1 MKPGKK
7 LATVQL
13 TPRLTMRR
21 FDTEKPDIEHRH
33 HALGERHKTS
43 SGARC
48 LLQLV
53 AISGFFA
60 MSLNSCISDQQM
72 QDRAAI
78 YPAYAPQYGRP
89 SSPPR
94 IVRVSEAARNGIPPG
109 GEDVVPGDYAS
120 FRNSIDYRTTFS
132 TWRDDTLLNSDGQK
146 SVVIE
151 LGNQRGQCFVNGAVA
166 MDFPVCT
173 GSGKHHTPTGIF
185 HITQKDRDHRSNL
198 YHCDMPYFMRLTGDG
213 IGMHVGDV
221 FRVPASHGCIRITRA
236 ACMDLF
242 RTLPHGTEVCIR
254 D

>member
-1 MKPGKK
+1 MLKS
-7 LATVQL
+7 
-13 TPRLTMRR
+13 
-21 FDTEKPDIEHRH
+21 DTEETDTGYMY
-33 HALGERHKTS
+33 HAPGERPRDS
-43 SGARC
+43 SGARR

-53 AISGFFA
+53 AFCGFLA
-60 MSLNSCISDQQM
+60 TSLNSCISDQQM

-89 SSPPR
+89 SPQPR

-109 GEDVVPGDYAS
+109 GENVVPGDYAS
-120 FRNSIDYRTTFS
+120 FRSSTDYRTTFS

-242 RTLPHGTEVCIR
+242 RALPHGTEVCIR